1 MSDLAARLEAFL
13 SRRLP
18 DADTVSVTDCVPLQG
33 GYSRLMTRFTAHIDG
48 APRTLVLRADA
59 VDSAAPIETD
69 RVREWEL
76 LAALTRQGGAPMPD
90 ALYSDEDG
98 HELGSK
104 AIVLDYVE
112 GGPFLSLVRASDDT
126 ALPAHADA
134 LCDLAADVQ
143 AVDTAVLPAA
153 VERPADWHSYLD
165 ELITQWRGVDAELSE
180 SIPMLRYVGAW
191 LERNR
196 PPEAPLALVHG
207 EFQPGN
213 IMIGPHGRL
222 VAVDWEFAH
231 IGDPREDLG
240 WATWVEAIQ
249 PPALIGRDPEAFCA
263 RYRERTGLSED
274 IINPLTVAYFSI
286 LPAIRVFA
294 GLLRTQQ
301 NYVTGTNADLR
312 TAFLFNA
319 NITAFEGWFH
329 ATRQLEAAK
338 QSSEVSA

>member
-1 MSDLAARLEAFL
+1 
-13 SRRLP
+13 
-18 DADTVSVTDCVPLQG
+18 
-33 GYSRLMTRFTAHIDG
+33 
-48 APRTLVLRADA
+48 
-59 VDSAAPIETD
+59 
-69 RVREWEL
+69 
-76 LAALTRQGGAPMPD
+76 
-90 ALYSDEDG
+90 
-98 HELGSK
+98 
-104 AIVLDYVE
+104 
-112 GGPFLSLVRASDDT
+112 
-126 ALPAHADA
+126 
-134 LCDLAADVQ
+134 
-143 AVDTAVLPAA
+143 
-153 VERPADWHSYLD
+153 
-165 ELITQWRGVDAELSE
+165 
-180 SIPMLRYVGAW
+180 
-191 LERNR
+191 
-196 PPEAPLALVHG
+196 
-207 EFQPGN
+207 
-213 IMIGPHGRL
+213 MIGPHGRL

-249 PPALIGRDPEAFCA
+249 PPALIGRDPVAFCA

-301 NYVTGTNADLR
+301 NYVTGTNTDLR